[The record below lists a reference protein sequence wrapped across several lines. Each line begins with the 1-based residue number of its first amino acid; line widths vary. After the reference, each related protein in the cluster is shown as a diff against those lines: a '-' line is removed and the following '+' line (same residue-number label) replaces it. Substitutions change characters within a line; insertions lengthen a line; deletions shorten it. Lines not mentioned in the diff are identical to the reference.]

1 MKLKLSE
8 LNHNPYK
15 KQINKGKLNEDQIE
29 NISKNLDELGLMGS
43 IPIVKRDKKYFIVNC
58 HHRIEALKRKF
69 GKDFQVEVTLHDYDD
84 SQLLQGMV
92 IENLTQRNNDFREEL
107 ENVNAVKHFLEKSG
121 VRSSDTCDSLGRTKH
136 QDESQGIGAR
146 QISDFLNDTLSK
158 SKVAELLRIHKNIP
172 NEIILES
179 TNKQGEFKE
188 GQLRYDQLVSLSKIE
203 DKYEVNDLANALKK
217 SYNQRVLDHRGFIKF
232 YIDAQQE
239 IKDNVRNGKLDI
251 ADIESAVIGEE
262 IKDFNDKNPRFEFI
276 PNFAGRLRQFNKD
289 IYQLEKQVFAF
300 KAVFRSDKFKEKY
313 ATLKPQQKKS
323 LSDLIINIRSRI
335 KNCYDE
341 VEFFISIIPEKDLLE
356 DKKK

>member
-15 KQINKGKLNEDQIE
+15 NQINKGKLNEDQIE
-29 NISKNLDELGLMGS
+29 KLSKNLDELGLMGS
-43 IPIVKRDKKYFIVNC
+43 IPIVQRGKKYFIVNC
-58 HHRIEALKRKF
+58 HHRVEALKRKF
-69 GKDFQVEVTLHDYDD
+69 GYDFQVEVTLHDYND

-107 ENVNAVKHFLEKSG
+107 ENVNAVKHFLEG
-121 VRSSDTCDSLGRTKH
+121 VRNSDTTELLRK
-136 QDESQGIGAR
+136 QDVSQGIGAR

-158 SKVAELLRIHKNIP
+158 TRVSELLRIYTNIP
-172 NEIILES
+172 KDMILES

-203 DKYEVNDLANALKK
+203 DKYEVTDLANALKK
-217 SYNQRVLDHRGFIKF
+217 SYNQRVLDHRGFVKF
-232 YIDAQQE
+232 YIDAPQE

-251 ADIESAVIGEE
+251 ADIESATVGGE

-323 LSDLIINIRSRI
+323 LSDMIINIKSRI

-341 VEFFISIIPEKDLLE
+341 VEYFISVIPEKDLLE
-356 DKKK
+356 GKKK